1 MIKIKLPKNAILN
14 FVSYLF
20 NQNYG
25 IVNMN
30 AKNVFSLKY
39 YLSRSIATIRLVFS
53 RTIGYYFLRTYFP
66 LIIIVFWWDS
76 LLKILHC
83 IKLQYFL
90 MGRKL
95 KYFFPVPSS
104 LSGWSRLSREGRWLQ
119 GEEKKYKTTK
129 LNKKIYFKQNL
140 DTNGWTTH

>member
-1 MIKIKLPKNAILN
+1 MN

-76 LLKILHC
+76 LLQITELH
-83 IKLQYFL
+83 QYFL

-119 GEEKKYKTTK
+119 GEEKKIQ
-129 LNKKIYFKQNL
+129 NNQIKQKYVL
-140 DTNGWTTH
+140 SKSLI